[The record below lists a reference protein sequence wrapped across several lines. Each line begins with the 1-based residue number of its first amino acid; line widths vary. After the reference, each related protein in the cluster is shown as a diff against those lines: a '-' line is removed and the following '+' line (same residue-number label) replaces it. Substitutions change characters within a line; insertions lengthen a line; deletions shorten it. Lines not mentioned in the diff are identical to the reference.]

1 MVLEIVSY
9 FCDVSTITD
18 PIKSIDLQQPSGEL
32 CDSNTELRKF
42 WPGLNCLLYEVPVSL
57 LLLSSPVSRLTQIW
71 YIWHLTLKWISSR
84 KRYQDQT
91 DPVWCLTP
99 ASTCVVWIQMWLWT
113 RCWGH
118 THRYVV
124 GVDVVWT
131 FVVVHRHQLH
141 PAEVVWRE
149 SRQKLK
155 QSASRRKFRRW
166 KSDSEWNLTTALT
179 VSTTHNMKHQ
189 MLIMFLNTERHPWCF
204 AASDSQGRMLVYLFL
219 GLLTGRSAASWE
231 RSRPTLFSSW
241 KTPTSVKHLQDS

>member
-9 FCDVSTITD
+9 FCDVSTITN

-32 CDSNTELRKF
+32 CDSNTELRTF

-155 QSASRRKFRRW
+155 QSASHRSSEGENRTQNETWRRLWQFPPRTT
-166 KSDSEWNLTTALT
+166 WNI
-179 VSTTHNMKHQ
+179 KC
-189 MLIMFLNTERHPWCF
+189 W
-204 AASDSQGRMLVYLFL
+204 
-219 GLLTGRSAASWE
+219 
-231 RSRPTLFSSW
+231 
-241 KTPTSVKHLQDS
+241 